1 MAIRRTLIRTT
12 VAAGATGLL
21 VLLGTGIASAHVT
34 IISPDQPTA
43 GGDAELIL
51 RAPNEDDTA
60 SYTKVELDLPQDT
73 PLSNAS
79 PATPPGWTAQV
90 NMVNLKTPVKMASD
104 TVTQAVSSIVWTAA
118 PGAGIPANDFQEFS
132 FWTEGL
138 PTNTSKLVFTAV
150 QTYSNGKVVTW
161 NQPTVPGAPDPDNP
175 APELDFVPAAS
186 ATPATPASTSSSD
199 TVARWLGGAG
209 IVVGVLGLGFGFGAL
224 TRSRKSA
231 AGAAPESAKTPEESN
246 A

>member
-34 IISPDQPTA
+34 IVSPDQPTA
-43 GGDAELIL
+43 GGDAQLVL
-51 RAPNEDDTA
+51 RVPNEDDTA
-60 SYTKVELDLPQDT
+60 SYSKVELDFPQNT

-79 PATPPGWTAQV
+79 PATLPGWTATV
-90 NMVNLKTPVKMASD
+90 NQVNLKTPVKMASD
-104 TVTQAVSSIVWTAA
+104 TVTQAVSSIVWTAN
-118 PGAGIPANDFQEFS
+118 PGAGIPANDFQTFS

-138 PTNTSKLVFTAV
+138 PTNTDKLIFTAV

-161 NQPTVPGAPDPDNP
+161 NQPTPPGGPDPDSP
-175 APELDFVPAAS
+175 APELDFVSTAS
-186 ATPATPASTSSSD
+186 ATPAAPASTSGSD
-199 TVARWLGGAG
+199 SLARWLGGAG
-209 IVVGVLGLGFGFGAL
+209 LVVGVLGLGFGLGAL

-231 AGAAPESAKTPEESN
+231 AGAATEPAKTPEETK